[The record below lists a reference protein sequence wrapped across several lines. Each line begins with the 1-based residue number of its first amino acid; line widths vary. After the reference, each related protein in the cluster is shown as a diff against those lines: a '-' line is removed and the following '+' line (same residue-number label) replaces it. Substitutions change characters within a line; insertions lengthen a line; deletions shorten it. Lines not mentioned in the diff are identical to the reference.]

1 MGLTHADVLKIQ
13 TAIDAYEKKF
23 PAKPSP
29 SAAEAL
35 AWEANKRD
43 GPADENGDGRAG
55 VLGRLSARAFP
66 GSFRLTAV
74 RWFSA
79 LNVFK
84 RPSPIA

>member
-23 PAKPSP
+23 PTKPSP

-35 AWEANKRD
+35 AWEANKSA
-43 GPADENGDGRAG
+43 GPADENGEGRFG
-55 VLGRLSARAFP
+55 VLARLSAKAIP
-66 GSFRLTAV
+66 GSFKLTAM

-84 RPSPIA
+84 RPSPIS